1 MDPLI
6 QFIITARI
14 RSLGQGNVFTR
25 TYHSVHREG
34 GDLPPD
40 RDSPWTEIP
49 PGRDVPLDRDP
60 PLVLTSSGS
69 HRSGWYASYW
79 NAYLFSFSFVS
90 KVNTTE
96 LHYIAMFSFPKISFK
111 RGLL

>member
-1 MDPLI
+1 MNPRI

-25 TYHSVHREG
+25 TYHSVYMGG

-49 PGRDVPLDRDP
+49 LTEIPRQRPLLDRDHP
-60 PLVLTSSGS
+60 
-69 HRSGWYASYW
+69 RY
-79 NAYLFSFSFVS
+79 
-90 KVNTTE
+90 
-96 LHYIAMFSFPKISFK
+96 
-111 RGLL
+111 